1 MAGISKVILIG
12 NLGRDPETRYT
23 PSGRLNVQF
32 TMAVS
37 RSFRDQSGAQQERT
51 NWFRVTGWG
60 NLADTMVKLSEQGYL
75 AKGKQVYVEGR
86 LEAREYTDQN
96 GQQRTSLDVSA
107 TELQLLGSRDGGGGS
122 FGGDEGFGGGGYGNR
137 GGNAGG
143 GRSGEPDDFDQ
154 PSGGNR
160 GGSRDGGGG
169 YGGGNDVDDI
179 PF

>member
-23 PSGRLNVQF
+23 PSGAMNVQF

-37 RSFRDQSGAQQERT
+37 RRFRDSSGQDQERT
-51 NWFRVTGWG
+51 NWFRVTAWAKLAETLD
-60 NLADTMVKLSEQGYL
+60 NLTQQGYL

-96 GQQRTSLDVSA
+96 GATRTSLDVSA
-107 TELQLLGSRDGGGGS
+107 TEFQLLGQRGDTDG
-122 FGGDEGFGGGGYGNR
+122 GFGGGGQGGGRPSGNR
-137 GGNAGG
+137 GVGEEPS
-143 GRSGEPDDFDQ
+143 SGAPNDFD
-154 PSGGNR
+154 
-160 GGSRDGGGG
+160 
-169 YGGGNDVDDI
+169 DV